1 MFTYDALCSFGFP
14 VERINRSSCLAAGF
28 RAHQYLTI
36 VSIPIVFLGSPVLWL
51 GFYIAKLASQN
62 QRKELQGTLQVGGHL
77 CLAFPGLRITT
88 HIMGFGGSAYR
99 YMYVCMYVYIYIR
112 SCLTFFVLYAGVYV
126 SVYK

>member
-62 QRKELQGTLQVGGHL
+62 QRKELQGTLQAGGHL
-77 CLAFPGLRITT
+77 CLAFPGLCITT

-99 YMYVCMYVYIYIR
+99 YMYVCMHVCIYIYIY
-112 SCLTFFVLYAGVYV
+112 TVV
-126 SVYK
+126 